1 MDQFPLFQ
9 SPSLSVT
16 DLTRY
21 LRDLLDND
29 AVLQDVWVQG
39 EISNLSQPQSGH
51 KYFTLKDSAASLHCV
66 VWRSTALRMRFGMQ
80 NGLAIEAHGAI
91 SVYER
96 DGAYQLYVDAIRPA
110 GEGLLYQQFMRL
122 KSRLES
128 EGLFDEER
136 KRLLPERPR
145 RIGIV
150 TSSTAAALQDM
161 LNTLAARY
169 PLAEVILSPCA
180 VQGDAAPDEIV
191 AALERLCQ
199 QASPDVIIMAR
210 GGGSLEDLWAFNDE
224 RVVRAICASP
234 IPVITGIGHETDF
247 TLADFAADVRAP
259 TPTGAAVLATPDRA
273 DLISE
278 VYGIQSRLENAMLLV
293 VSRFRQEQDSIR
305 QRLEHASPARR
316 IQDEQQGLDRLQ
328 ERMHRAA
335 QHSLQLQHAHLN
347 GLNSRLLAL
356 NPDAV
361 LQRGFAFV
369 QRPDGGLVHGV
380 RDVQVGE
387 QLDIRLR
394 DGKLSS
400 RVEQVHGQDGPLTP
414 GASSTPNKG
423 A

>member
-259 TPTGAAVLATPDRA
+259 TPTGAA
-273 DLISE
+273 
-278 VYGIQSRLENAMLLV
+278 
-293 VSRFRQEQDSIR
+293 
-305 QRLEHASPARR
+305 
-316 IQDEQQGLDRLQ
+316 
-328 ERMHRAA
+328 
-335 QHSLQLQHAHLN
+335 
-347 GLNSRLLAL
+347 
-356 NPDAV
+356 
-361 LQRGFAFV
+361 
-369 QRPDGGLVHGV
+369 
-380 RDVQVGE
+380 
-387 QLDIRLR
+387 
-394 DGKLSS
+394 
-400 RVEQVHGQDGPLTP
+400 
-414 GASSTPNKG
+414 
-423 A
+423 